1 MFNLRKEQLKVFDE
15 AAAREFESRVIAQLL
30 KEQTDPHGTN
40 DRAAFG
46 ELVRY
51 GIDRAKAYQLTAEE
65 DVLKYIRVMLALGK
79 DFDRDPRYP
88 WASRTLNDPSLGS
101 ATAKADR
108 LSAAAL
114 EAAGGKASSG

>member
-1 MFNLRKEQLKVFDE
+1 MFNLRKEQLKVFEE
-15 AAAREFESRVIAQLL
+15 AAAREFESRMITQLRS
-30 KEQTDPHGTN
+30 EQPGPRDAMDPAELG
-40 DRAAFG
+40 D
-46 ELVRY
+46 LVRY
-51 GIDRAKAYQLTAEE
+51 GIDRAKAYSLTAEA

-88 WASRTLNDPSLGS
+88 WASRTLNDASLGS

>member
-1 MFNLRKEQLKVFDE
+1 MFNLRKEQLKVFEE
-15 AAAREFESRVIAQLL
+15 AAAREFEMRIITQLL
-30 KEQTDPHGTN
+30 SEQPSPASTN

-51 GIDRAKAYQLTAEE
+51 GIERAKAYQLTSEP

-88 WASRTLNDPSLGS
+88 WASQTLTDPSLGS
-101 ATAKADR
+101 ATAKVDR

-114 EAAGGKASSG
+114 EAAGRKASSS